1 MSSDLPSLHAPLR
14 VAGRG
19 WGGGVLQ
26 QTRRKNESE
35 NLPRHPP
42 PPTPKSELRSSRPH
56 RSEGGGE
63 KKRAHL
69 RTAFRGK
76 GTSPRGSNRHFQHA
90 EFSESAQVSGIDDQ
104 AVDQAA
110 DRRHRARID
119 RPHDRD
125 IRAVDGDGRAGKPSA
140 G

>member
-1 MSSDLPSLHAPLR
+1 MYA
-14 VAGRG
+14 
-19 WGGGVLQ
+19 
-26 QTRRKNESE
+26 
-35 NLPRHPP
+35 PP
-42 PPTPKSELRSSRPH
+42 PPTPDPQERATLVSTPPLR
-56 RSEGGGE
+56 GGGE

-125 IRAVDGDGRAGKPSA
+125 IRALDGDGRAGKPSA